1 MKFSVLGSGSKG
13 NCLYIESGKTA
24 ILIDAGFS
32 GKEIA
37 RRLAVHGKDMA
48 QVAGLFLTHEHG
60 DHIMGAGVI
69 SRRCRMAVY
78 ANEGTFRGS
87 DKKMGKIYKRVEFE
101 TGKPVQL
108 QDLEVR
114 SFSISHDT
122 LDPVGYLVSDGKY
135 SVACCTD
142 TGKVSALIANR
153 LSGCN
158 GLVLEF
164 NHDLQMLKTGP
175 YPHSLKQRVRSS
187 QGHLANGDAA
197 DFLKSVLHDGLQ
209 HIVLAHLSETNNS
222 PRLALE
228 SVIPKLDPH
237 YQRRLHV
244 AAQGQPSPL
253 FEISSSST

>member
-32 GKEIA
+32 GKEIV
-37 RRLAVHGKDMA
+37 RRLAVHGKEMEDID
-48 QVAGLFLTHEHG
+48 GLFLTHEHG
-60 DHIMGAGVI
+60 DHTMGAGVV
-69 SRRCRMAVY
+69 SRRCCMAVY

-87 DKKMGKIYKRVEFE
+87 DKRIGKIHKRVEFE

-114 SFSISHDT
+114 SFRISHDT

-135 SVACCTD
+135 SLAYCTD

-164 NHDLQMLKTGP
+164 NHDLEMLKTGP

-197 DFLKSVLHDGLQ
+197 NFLQSILHDRLQ
-209 HIVLAHLSETNNS
+209 HIVMAHLSETNNT
-222 PRLALE
+222 PQLALE

-237 YQRRLHV
+237 YQKRLHV
-244 AAQGQPSPL
+244 AAQQTPTPL
-253 FEISSSST
+253 FDLSTGV